1 MNDDLL
7 AQLGWCVLPGAGLG
21 RGCQLCVSGD
31 TGHSGQQCA
40 PTSPLAHTAP
50 TETTDPVKGDGS
62 SSLLLLVFLL

>member
-1 MNDDLL
+1 MTTSYPSL
-7 AQLGWCVLPGAGLG
+7 AGVCCLVLAWAG
-21 RGCQLCVSGD
+21 GCQLCVSGD

-62 SSLLLLVFLL
+62 SSLLFVFLL